1 MYWNRRQYMSNQG
14 EALSTRE
21 QGGFPG
27 GSLDR
32 RRSRSGRSAEV
43 GTLRTERGNP
53 KYRMGKSAIGQA
65 RVASMSAVAD
75 GGHWMAVAVQLAKFM
90 RGPDAVPKMS
100 RMTRT
105 MDISMGS

>member
-65 RVASMSAVAD
+65 RVASMST
-75 GGHWMAVAVQLAKFM
+75 VQLAKFM